1 MKKEN
6 KKMCFVLSGG
16 LDSAV
21 VLSICKKLGYEVYAI
36 SFNYKQR
43 HAVELEFAVWQ
54 AKEQNTKSHKI
65 FNIDLYGGSALT
77 DDIDVPIN
85 KNVESIPD
93 KIPVTYVA
101 GRNLIFVNCNWIC

>member
-1 MKKEN
+1 M
-6 KKMCFVLSGG
+6 SGG

-54 AKEQNTKSHKI
+54 AKSQNTKSHKI

-77 DDIDVPIN
+77 MILMYLLT
-85 KNVESIPD
+85 KMS
-93 KIPVTYVA
+93 
-101 GRNLIFVNCNWIC
+101 NLYLIKFQLLMLLEET